1 MTNLTSAL
9 LKKFLKLAS
18 EELEGEWLL
27 VGGTLL
33 PAVGIDIRPT
43 IDIDLIGLG
52 PKEKMQNLEL
62 MALAEKLGLSI
73 ETINQAAEFFV
84 AKKKP
89 SKSDMIKLLAGRKV
103 TIYRPTVAFYWSLKL
118 SRLTENDYM
127 DCQHYL
133 QYCKGQKDKI
143 NFKTMKSDINQQL
156 QIENSEAKYKRL
168 TSLKELLNNEEL

>member
-1 MTNLTSAL
+1 MKNLNSLL

-18 EELEGEWLL
+18 EELEGQWLL

-43 IDIDLIGLG
+43 MDIDLVGLG

-62 MALAEKLGLSI
+62 MTIAEKLGMSI
-73 ETINQAAEFFV
+73 EIINQAAEFFV
-84 AKKKP
+84 ARKKP
-89 SKSDMIKLLAGRKV
+89 SKSDMITLITGPKA
-103 TIYRPTVAFYWSLKL
+103 TIYRPTVELYWSLKIH
-118 SRLTENDYM
+118 RLTETDSL

-143 NFKTMKSDINQQL
+143 NFKSMIQDINKQL
-156 QIENSEAKYKRL
+156 QLENSESKFKKL
-168 TSLKELLNNEEL
+168 TSLKELLS

>member
-1 MTNLTSAL
+1 MKNLNSTL

-18 EELEGEWLL
+18 EELEGQWLL

-43 IDIDLIGLG
+43 MDIDLIGLG

-62 MALAEKLGLSI
+62 MNLAEKLGLSV
-73 ETINQAAEFFV
+73 EVINQAAEFFV

-89 SKSDMIKLLAGRKV
+89 SSSDMIKLITGSKA
-103 TIYRPTVAFYWSLKL
+103 TIYRPTVELFWSLKIH
-118 SRLTENDYM
+118 RLTETDSL

-143 NFKTMKSDINQQL
+143 NFKSMIVEINKQL
-156 QIENSEAKYKRL
+156 QLENSEAKFKRL
-168 TSLKELLNNEEL
+168 HSLKELLN

>member
-1 MTNLTSAL
+1 MKSLNSTL

-18 EELEGEWLL
+18 EELEGQWLL

-43 IDIDLIGLG
+43 MDIDLIGLG

-62 MALAEKLGLSI
+62 MELAEKLGLSV
-73 ETINQAAEFFV
+73 EVINQAAEFFV

-89 SKSDMIKLLAGRKV
+89 SSSDMIKLITGSKA
-103 TIYRPTVAFYWSLKL
+103 TIYRPTVELYWSLKIH
-118 SRLTENDYM
+118 RLTETDSF

-133 QYCKGQKDKI
+133 QYCKGQKDEI
-143 NFKTMKSDINQQL
+143 NFKSMIIEINKQL
-156 QIENSEAKYKRL
+156 QRENSEAKFKRL
-168 TSLKELLNNEEL
+168 SSLKELLTP